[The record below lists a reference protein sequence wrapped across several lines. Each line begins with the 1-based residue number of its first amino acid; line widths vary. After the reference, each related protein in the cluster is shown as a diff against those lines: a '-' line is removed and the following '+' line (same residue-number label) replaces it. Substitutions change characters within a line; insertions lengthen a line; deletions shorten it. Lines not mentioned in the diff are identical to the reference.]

1 MAGQPLLNDEQC
13 DDRMAELAELW
24 SRAQPV
30 VGAMVAGGVINFHDA
45 EDVVA
50 QIASAV
56 VRNFSKYDASR
67 PFLPWVLGIARNQLL
82 QYYER
87 QAGDRHSYFD
97 GQTLQLIEKTFEE
110 VAGEMP
116 ERLSA
121 LLECVEGVRGRA
133 RRVLG
138 LRYQRGQSA
147 QQIGEQLGMSRN
159 AVWTVLHRV
168 RLSLRDCID
177 RKLGCSAPTS
187 RKAQ

>member
-1 MAGQPLLNDEQC
+1 MASPLMLDEQQC

-30 VGAMVAGGVINFHDA
+30 VGAMVAGAVINFHDA

-56 VRNFSKYDASR
+56 VRNFSKYDPSR
-67 PFLPWVLGIARNQLL
+67 PFLPWVLGIARNHLL

-87 QAGDRHSYFD
+87 QSGDRHSYFD
-97 GQTLQLIEKTFEE
+97 GQTLQLIEKSFEE
-110 VAGEMP
+110 VAGEVP
-116 ERLSA
+116 ERMAA
-121 LLECVEGVRGRA
+121 LLECVDTLQGRP
-133 RRVLG
+133 RRILT
-138 LRYQRGQSA
+138 LRYQAGESA
-147 QQIGEQLGMSRN
+147 QRIAEQMGMSRN

-177 RKLGCSAPTS
+177 RKVGCTASGS
-187 RKAQ
+187 RKG